1 MIKRVSLLLIMC
13 FILFILSQI
22 SFAGVDRIGKAIRPD
37 IKPTKVSDIQK
48 DPKAFIGKEVMV
60 AGKIKEQCP
69 MASEGHGCFLNILA
83 LEGGEKPLY
92 IEFEAGG
99 LYLPRKYKESS
110 EVKVMG
116 IVRIKGNEKT
126 AAPGPVKKGDVYIL
140 AQGAEIQEKD

>member
-1 MIKRVSLLLIMC
+1 MKRFSMLLIA
-13 FILFILSQI
+13 FIILFLWTQVL
-22 SFAGVDRIGKAIRPD
+22 FAGVERIGKTLRPD
-37 IKPTKVSDIQK
+37 LKPTKVSEIQK
-48 DPKAFIGKEVMV
+48 DPKAFLGKEVMV
-60 AGKIKEQCP
+60 SGKIKEQCP

-99 LYLPRKYKESS
+99 LYLPRKYKEGS
-110 EVKVMG
+110 EVRVMG

-140 AQGAEIQEKD
+140 VQGAEIQEKE